1 MSPNRLKLIPS
12 ALAGIFQGIRLYPG
26 RHPLVRKQLDNALA
40 ALHPFLLQNGCL
52 NIGLVDGTLMVD
64 DLPCLDQQS
73 AADDLKLLLEGKE
86 IRTVEFLPGLDAD
99 QLVQFCQLISAQN
112 SCDLQESLRSAGI
125 TAIRVTLEKDR
136 SRAVYNQALEVVE
149 SVFRDVRI
157 GQIPSSESALQASRE
172 MVEVSL
178 AEPYALFSMS
188 LLKDYDNYTF
198 THSVNVSVLAVTI
211 GRACGV
217 SEQELNILSLGGMLH
232 DVGKMT
238 IDHRIITKPGKLSED
253 EFAQMQQHP
262 TNGAEIVARMAHV
275 SPIVQDIVN
284 GHHLR
289 FDRTGY
295 PADSRGKTLSP
306 LVDIVTIADIY
317 DAMTTIRCYQTPLSP
332 RQALEKIRA
341 LAGNFVHP
349 DFIEKFIAFLGPY
362 PVGSLV
368 RTSDGVIGLIVD
380 QNQSGRGS
388 LTLKQIFSPTGSR
401 IIPPQNCELTDGR
414 GIVAEVDPL
423 LKGIDVQDFLD

>member
-12 ALAGIFQGIRLYPG
+12 SLAGIFQGIRLYPG
-26 RHPLVRKQLDNALA
+26 KHPLVRKQLDNTLSAMN
-40 ALHPFLLQNGCL
+40 PFLLQQGRL
-52 NIGLVDGTLMVD
+52 TIGLVDGTLMVD
-64 DLPCLDQQS
+64 DLPCMDEQS
-73 AADDLKLLLEGKE
+73 ATDDLKQLLEGKE
-86 IRTVEFLPGLDAD
+86 IKAVEFLPGLDAD
-99 QLVQFCQLISAQN
+99 QLVHFCLLIS
-112 SCDLQESLRSAGI
+112 SKESFDLQDRMDAAGV
-125 TAIRVTLEKDR
+125 TAIQVTLEEDGA
-136 SRAVYNQALEVVE
+136 RAIYNQALEVVE
-149 SVFRDVRI
+149 SVYQDVRM
-157 GQIPSSESALQASRE
+157 GQIPTSESALAASRE

-198 THSVNVSVLAVTI
+198 THSVNVSVLAVTV

-217 SEQELNILSLGGMLH
+217 SEEDLNILSLGGMLH

-238 IDHRIITKPGKLSED
+238 IDHSIITKPGKLSED
-253 EFAQMQQHP
+253 EFEQMRQHP
-262 TNGAEIVARMAHV
+262 TNGAEIVAKMAHI

-317 DAMTTIRCYQTPLSP
+317 DAMTTIRCYQKPLSP

-341 LAGNFVHP
+341 LSGNFVHP
-349 DFIEKFIAFLGPY
+349 EFIEKFIAFLGPY

-368 RTSDGVIGLIVD
+368 RTDEGSIGLVVD
-380 QNQSGRGS
+380 QNQSGKGT
-388 LTLKQIFSPTGSR
+388 LTIKQIFNPAGDKLD
-401 IIPPQNCELTDGR
+401 PPAKVELPDVNS
-414 GIVAEVDPL
+414 IVAEVDPL
-423 LKGIDVQDFLD
+423 LKGINVQEFLD